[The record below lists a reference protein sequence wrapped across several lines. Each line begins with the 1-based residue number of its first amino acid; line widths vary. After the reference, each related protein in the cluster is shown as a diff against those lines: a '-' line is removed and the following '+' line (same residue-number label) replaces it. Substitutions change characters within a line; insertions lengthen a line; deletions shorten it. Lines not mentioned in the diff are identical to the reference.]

1 MKLIFEKKFTIK
13 DTRSYAKKSGDK
25 NRIHIE
31 KNVEKFTN
39 YKKPIVHG
47 CNIIQEIISKIK
59 KQQFF
64 EKNLIDN
71 LQIFFKEPVFVN
83 EKISVYLI
91 KAKKNIIKLG
101 VFSDIINKLLINI
114 EIKKYKKNQYLVF
127 KNIAK
132 NEFFRE
138 LRNISKFVGNYQKKN
153 NIISQIEIASTEK
166 NSVSRKIKK
175 INKNLIELYTENKN
189 LKTLTKFIS
198 PSLNFSDNKIYFD
211 KKLKDEEILSK
222 EKKILVI
229 GGSSGLGK
237 TLTEFLHNKKLDV
250 TFTFNNNLKD
260 AKKLCNKNRR
270 LKCFKL
276 NENILK
282 KNKVKQ
288 KLKKFNYIYFFPT
301 PKIFEITDD
310 YFEVKNLLKFINVYS
325 IFLKNIIKC
334 LDVNKKYKIYVPS
347 SEIINSKQTN
357 FFNYKI
363 GKIIQENLCRFINRK
378 SKNIIIYNPRLG
390 IHYTRKTFHLM
401 NNNFNYNNF
410 LNTAIKI
417 LK

>member
-1 MKLIFEKKFTIK
+1 MNFLE
-13 DTRSYAKKSGDK
+13 
-25 NRIHIE
+25 N
-31 KNVEKFTN
+31 
-39 YKKPIVHG
+39 
-47 CNIIQEIISKIK
+47 
-59 KQQFF
+59 
-64 EKNLIDN
+64 
-71 LQIFFKEPVFVN
+71 
-83 EKISVYLI
+83 
-91 KAKKNIIKLG
+91 
-101 VFSDIINKLLINI
+101 
-114 EIKKYKKNQYLVF
+114 
-127 KNIAK
+127 
-132 NEFFRE
+132 

-211 KKLKDEEILSK
+211 KKLKKDEEILSK

-237 TLTEFLHNKKLDV
+237 TLTEFLHSKKLDV

-325 IFLKNIIKC
+325 IF
-334 LDVNKKYKIYVPS
+334 
-347 SEIINSKQTN
+347 
-357 FFNYKI
+357 
-363 GKIIQENLCRFINRK
+363 
-378 SKNIIIYNPRLG
+378 
-390 IHYTRKTFHLM
+390 
-401 NNNFNYNNF
+401 
-410 LNTAIKI
+410 
-417 LK
+417 